1 MEKERK
7 RERVCKRKYQSEFIV
22 IRDPLRESISETL
35 RERELVQTE
44 CLLLKQDRGHCMH
57 CMCVCWEIITRESSL
72 IRQ

>member
-35 RERELVQTE
+35 RERERELVQTE

-57 CMCVCWEIITRESSL
+57 CMCVCWKIITRESHL
-72 IRQ
+72 